1 MKWGVKKRTKK
12 ERLSMKKRIQKY
24 LSGEK
29 EGFSLVELIIVIAI
43 MAILIGVIA
52 LAVIPYLSRS
62 RESKDLQALGA
73 ISSALSSAVAN
84 TQVAGDGDFEY
95 PGTGAPSDAD
105 DAKVYNE
112 MKALLGT
119 GSTTLGSKNATSAT
133 IRCRYDVA
141 NNTILVYAASEERK
155 AVLLES
161 NTTGYAENLAKS
173 PDGKALVVSN

>member
-1 MKWGVKKRTKK
+1 
-12 ERLSMKKRIQKY
+12 MKKKLQKY

-52 LAVIPYLSRS
+52 LAVIPYLARS

-84 TQVAGDGDFEY
+84 TQVTGSGDFEY
-95 PGTGAPSDAD
+95 KASGLSGDEQ
-105 DAKVYNE
+105 KVNDE
-112 MKALLGT
+112 MVKLLGT
-119 GSTTLGSKNATSAT
+119 GSTTLGSKNATSAK
-133 IRCRYDVA
+133 IRCKFNVA
-141 NNTILVYAASEERK
+141 TNEIKVYAASAAGK

-161 NTTGYAENLAKS
+161 NTTGFDKDLNVDAS
-173 PDGKALVVSN
+173 GKALVVSN

>member
-1 MKWGVKKRTKK
+1 
-12 ERLSMKKRIQKY
+12 MKKRIQKY

-84 TQVAGDGDFEY
+84 TQVTTSGDFIY
-95 PGTGAPSDAD
+95 NGKKTGSGADATATG
-105 DAKVYNE
+105 DAGKVNDE
-112 MKALLGT
+112 MVDLLGT
-119 GSTTLGSKNATSAT
+119 GSTKLGSKNATSAK
-133 IRCRYDVA
+133 IRCKFNVST
-141 NNTILVYAASEERK
+141 NTIMVYAASAEGK

-161 NTTGYAENLAKS
+161 NTTGFDKDLNADAS
-173 PDGKALVVSN
+173 GKALVVSN

>member
-1 MKWGVKKRTKK
+1 
-12 ERLSMKKRIQKY
+12 MKKKLQKY

-52 LAVIPYLSRS
+52 LAVIPYLARS

-84 TQVAGDGDFEY
+84 TQVTGSGDFEY
-95 PGTGAPSDAD
+95 KASGLSGDEQ
-105 DAKVYNE
+105 KVNDE
-112 MKALLGT
+112 MVKLLGT
-119 GSTTLGSKNATSAT
+119 GSTTLGSKNATSAK
-133 IRCRYDVA
+133 IRCKFNVA
-141 NNTILVYAASEERK
+141 TNEIKVYAASAAGK

-161 NTTGYAENLAKS
+161 NTTGFDEDLNVDAS
-173 PDGKALVVSN
+173 GKALVVSN

>member
-1 MKWGVKKRTKK
+1 
-12 ERLSMKKRIQKY
+12 MKKRIQKY

-52 LAVIPYLSRS
+52 LAVIPYLARS

-84 TQVAGDGDFEY
+84 TQVTGSGDFEY
-95 PGTGAPSDAD
+95 QASGLTGDAQ
-105 DAKVYNE
+105 KVNDE
-112 MKALLGT
+112 MVKLLGT
-119 GSTTLGSKNATSAT
+119 GSTKLGSKNATSAK
-133 IRCRYDVA
+133 IRCKFDVA
-141 NNTILVYAASEERK
+141 NNTIMVYAGTAAGT

-161 NTTGYAENLAKS
+161 NETGFKADLTAD
-173 PDGKALVVSN
+173 PAGKALVVSN

>member
-1 MKWGVKKRTKK
+1 
-12 ERLSMKKRIQKY
+12 MKKRIQKY

-52 LAVIPYLSRS
+52 LAVIPYLARS

-84 TQVAGDGDFEY
+84 TQVTGSGDFEY
-95 PGTGAPSDAD
+95 KASGLSGDEQ
-105 DAKVYNE
+105 KVNDE
-112 MKALLGT
+112 MVKLLGT
-119 GSTTLGSKNATSAT
+119 GSTKLGSKNATSAK
-133 IRCRYDVA
+133 IRCKFNVST
-141 NNTILVYAASEERK
+141 NTIMVYAASAEGK

-161 NTTGYAENLAKS
+161 NTTGFDEDLNADAA
-173 PDGKALVVSN
+173 GKALVVSN

>member
-1 MKWGVKKRTKK
+1 
-12 ERLSMKKRIQKY
+12 MKKKLQKY

-84 TQVAGDGDFEY
+84 TQVTKAGDFEY
-95 PGTGAPSDAD
+95 PGSGAPTDAD
-105 DAKVYNE
+105 EAKVYNE
-112 MKALLGT
+112 MKSLLGT
-119 GSTTLGSKNATSAT
+119 GSTKLGSKNASSAT
-133 IRCRYDVA
+133 IRCKYDPA
-141 NNTILVYAASEERK
+141 NNTILVYAASAK
-155 AVLLES
+155 DTAILLES
-161 NTTGYAENLAKS
+161 NTTGFKADLTAEPA
-173 PDGKALVVSN
+173 GKALVVSN

>member
-1 MKWGVKKRTKK
+1 
-12 ERLSMKKRIQKY
+12 MKKKLQKY

-52 LAVIPYLSRS
+52 LAVIPYLARS

-84 TQVAGDGDFEY
+84 TQVTGSGDFVY
-95 PGTGAPSDAD
+95 DGATVASPSSDAD
-105 DAKVYNE
+105 KVKNE
-112 MKALLGT
+112 MVSLLGK
-119 GSTTLGSKNATSAT
+119 GSTKLGSKNATASGVQ
-133 IRCRYDVA
+133 IRCKFDVA
-141 NNTILVYAASEERK
+141 TNEIKVYAGSAAGT

-161 NTTGYAENLAKS
+161 NTTGFKADLSA
-173 PDGKALVVSN
+173 DAAGKALVVSN